1 MPKAQPDLCP
11 AAIFFFFNKFVFSI
25 NSSQKEYQN
34 KIHLLIVKNKIDAK
48 KKIKNKG
55 SSYQKLSLWIYRTYM
70 YVNVG
75 NQMYDSIYII

>member
-11 AAIFFFFNKFVFSI
+11 AAIFFFNKFVFAI

-34 KIHLLIVKNKIDAK
+34 KIHLLIAKNKIDAK
-48 KKIKNKG
+48 KKRKALVIRN
-55 SSYQKLSLWIYRTYM
+55 SACELYRTYM

-75 NQMYDSIYII
+75 NQKMYDSIYI

>member
-11 AAIFFFFNKFVFSI
+11 AAIFFLNKFVFAI

-48 KKIKNKG
+48 KKRKALVIRN
-55 SSYQKLSLWIYRTYM
+55 SACELYRTYM
-70 YVNVG
+70 YVNFG
-75 NQMYDSIYII
+75 NQKMYDSIYI

>member
-1 MPKAQPDLCP
+1 MQ
-11 AAIFFFFNKFVFSI
+11 
-25 NSSQKEYQN
+25 
-34 KIHLLIVKNKIDAK
+34 K

-75 NQMYDSIYII
+75 NQKMYDSIYII

>member
-11 AAIFFFFNKFVFSI
+11 AAIFFFNKFVFAI

-48 KKIKNKG
+48 KKKKRKALVIRN
-55 SSYQKLSLWIYRTYM
+55 SACELYRTYM

-75 NQMYDSIYII
+75 NQKMYDSIYII

>member
-11 AAIFFFFNKFVFSI
+11 AAIFFLNKFVFAI

-34 KIHLLIVKNKIDAK
+34 KIHLLMVKNKIDAK
-48 KKIKNKG
+48 KKRKALVIRN
-55 SSYQKLSLWIYRTYM
+55 SACELYRTYM

-75 NQMYDSIYII
+75 NQKMYDSIYI